1 MTKFVTFSLTVLVL
15 MPWCPPPMTEVRLAI
30 VLNQVFVFV
39 NYLRMY
45 THIYL
50 MTHMLLYS
58 KRMQIAY
65 VHGLRQ
71 PRLVQQIV
79 WLCDLGNYYM
89 PLLPLT
95 LQLTVQNLI
104 HFQGVQK
111 ITGFPLTGRNNG
123 NYFMVVLN
131 RTG

>member
-1 MTKFVTFSLTVLVL
+1 
-15 MPWCPPPMTEVRLAI
+15 
-30 VLNQVFVFV
+30 
-39 NYLRMY
+39 
-45 THIYL
+45 

-58 KRMQIAY
+58 KRMQIPY

-79 WLCDLGNYYM
+79 WLCDLGNYYI

-95 LQLTVQNLI
+95 LQLTVQNFI

-111 ITGFPLTGRNNG
+111 TTGFPLTGRSNG
-123 NYFMVVLN
+123 N
-131 RTG
+131 